1 MAKKSI
7 LAATP
12 AAKKTSAPKEAEVVD
27 KKPVG
32 APKKN
37 NEKKIGVWI
46 PTEKWKALQYQRI
59 QEGRP
64 VSDIVND
71 AIDAYLNS
79 VGGPEAK

>member
-7 LAATP
+7 LASTP
-12 AAKKTSAPKEAEVVD
+12 AAKKTAAAKEAEVIE

-37 NEKKIGVWI
+37 NEKKIGVW
-46 PTEKWKALQYQRI
+46 TSMEKWKALQHQRI

-71 AIDAYLNS
+71 AIDAYLKT

>member
-12 AAKKTSAPKEAEVVD
+12 AAKKTAAKQADVVE

-37 NEKKIGVWI
+37 HDKKIGVYV
-46 PTEKWKALQYQRI
+46 PGETWKALQFQRI

-71 AIDAYLNS
+71 AINAYLKS